1 MDEVSTEFSMEKLM
15 TMPKGAWR
23 EFESPMKDRAGRVK
37 IAITDAFLISD
48 GTAVADTDTAPWVLY
63 NDTSF
68 VEMNFMLE
76 GHILQTREG
85 MLDRHHYRKGH
96 HNILFSPYTMETNQ
110 LLSSGTHRIF
120 SVYALPEKMMEL
132 FAGYLDEMAPY
143 AEKLAKGEPFVL
155 HAPVQGLTNELK
167 YFFDSFWVR
176 SLPLPVGRLYFESRV
191 MELLANQCHLLLEA
205 PIRQPVIGKAD
216 LEKIYHARDI
226 IFRNL
231 YNPPSLAE
239 LSGQVCLN
247 EFKLK
252 KYFRQVFGL
261 SVFALVQEER
271 LKRAKQL
278 IFEGE
283 KNISAIA
290 YELGYAHPQHFQ
302 RAFQTAIWHYAWQL
316 IEIGRAARRCQP
328 STNRKFKV
336 KIIRCGDFWRDSS
349 GLL

>member
-1 MDEVSTEFSMEKLM
+1 MDEVVTEFSMEKLM

-23 EFESPMKDRAGRVK
+23 EFDSPLKDRTGRMK
-37 IAITDAFLISD
+37 IALTDAFCIWESTMVSD
-48 GTAVADTDTAPWVLY
+48 SDSAPWMHY

-76 GHILQTREG
+76 GHVLQTHEG
-85 MLDRHHYRKGH
+85 LLDRYHYRKGH
-96 HNILFSPYTMETNQ
+96 HNILFNPYSMETNQ
-110 LLSSGTHRIF
+110 SLSTGTHRIF
-120 SVYALPEKMMEL
+120 SVYVLPEKMMEL
-132 FAGYLDEMAPY
+132 FAGYLEEMAPF

-167 YFFDSFWVR
+167 YFFDSFWAR
-176 SLPLPVGRLYFESRV
+176 TLPLNVGRLYFESRI

-205 PIRQPVIGKAD
+205 PVRQPVIGKAD
-216 LEKIYHARDI
+216 LEKIYHTRDI
-226 IFRNL
+226 ILRNL
-231 YNPPSLAE
+231 CSPHSLAE

-271 LKRAKQL
+271 LKRAKKL

-302 RAFQTAIWHYAWQL
+302 RAFKQRFGVTP
-316 IEIGRAARRCQP
+316 G
-328 STNRKFKV
+328 S
-336 KIIRCGDFWRDSS
+336 
-349 GLL
+349 LLK

>member
-1 MDEVSTEFSMEKLM
+1 MDEVVTEFSMEKLM

-23 EFESPMKDRAGRVK
+23 EFDSPMKDRAGRVK
-37 IAITDAFLISD
+37 IALTDAFLISD

-85 MLDRHHYRKGH
+85 MLDRYHCRKGY
-96 HNILFSPYTMETNQ
+96 HNILFSPYTKETNQ

-132 FAGYLDEMAPY
+132 FAGYLEEMAPF
-143 AEKLAKGEPFVL
+143 AEKLAKREPFVL
-155 HAPVQGLTNELK
+155 HAPVQGLPHELN
-167 YFFDSFWVR
+167 YFFDNFWAR
-176 SLPLPVGRLYFESRV
+176 TLPPTVGRLYFESRV

-205 PIRQPVIGKAD
+205 PVRQPEIGKAD

-226 IFRNL
+226 ILRNL
-231 YNPPSLAE
+231 ISPPSLTE

-302 RAFQTAIWHYAWQL
+302 RAFKQRFGVTP
-316 IEIGRAARRCQP
+316 G
-328 STNRKFKV
+328 S
-336 KIIRCGDFWRDSS
+336 
-349 GLL
+349 LLK

>member
-1 MDEVSTEFSMEKLM
+1 MDEVLPELTIEKLM
-15 TMPKGAWR
+15 AMPKGVSR
-23 EFESPMKDRAGRVK
+23 EFASPFKDLSGRVK

-48 GTAVADTDTAPWVLY
+48 GTMLADTDTAPWVLY
-63 NDTSF
+63 NDSSF

-85 MLDRHHYRKGH
+85 MLDRYHCRKGH
-96 HNILFSPYTMETNQ
+96 HNILFSPYTTETNQ
-110 LLSSGTHRIF
+110 LLSSGPHRIF
-120 SVYALPEKMMEL
+120 SVYALPEKMMQL
-132 FAGYLDEMAPY
+132 FAGYLEEMAPF

-176 SLPLPVGRLYFESRV
+176 TLPVSVGRLFYESRV

-205 PIRQPVIGKAD
+205 PVRQPDIGKAD
-216 LEKIYHARDI
+216 LEKIYHVRDI
-226 IFRNL
+226 ILRNL
-231 YNPPSLAE
+231 CSPLSLAE

-290 YELGYAHPQHFQ
+290 YELGYAHSQHFQ
-302 RAFQTAIWHYAWQL
+302 RAFKQRFGVTP
-316 IEIGRAARRCQP
+316 G
-328 STNRKFKV
+328 S
-336 KIIRCGDFWRDSS
+336 
-349 GLL
+349 LLK

>member
-1 MDEVSTEFSMEKLM
+1 MDEVATAFSMEKLLS
-15 TMPKGAWR
+15 MPKGAWR
-23 EFESPMKDRAGRVK
+23 EFDSPMKDRAGRVK

-48 GTAVADTDTAPWVLY
+48 GTMIADTDTAPWVLY
-63 NDTSF
+63 NDTNF

-132 FAGYLDEMAPY
+132 FAGYLEEMTPF

-167 YFFDSFWVR
+167 YFFDSFWAR
-176 SLPLPVGRLYFESRV
+176 TLPVSVGRLFYESRV

-205 PIRQPVIGKAD
+205 PVRQPFIGKVD

-226 IFRNL
+226 ILRNL
-231 YNPPSLAE
+231 CTPLSLAE
-239 LSGQVCLN
+239 LSRETCLN

-252 KYFRQVFGL
+252 KYFRQVFGQ

-302 RAFQTAIWHYAWQL
+302 RAFKQQFGVTT
-316 IEIGRAARRCQP
+316 G
-328 STNRKFKV
+328 S
-336 KIIRCGDFWRDSS
+336 
-349 GLL
+349 LLK

>member
-1 MDEVSTEFSMEKLM
+1 MEKLM
-15 TMPKGAWR
+15 AMPKGAWC
-23 EFESPMKDRAGRVK
+23 EFDSPIKDLAGSVK
-37 IAITDAFLISD
+37 IAITDAFCISD
-48 GTAVADTDTAPWVLY
+48 GTMVTDTDTAPWTLY
-63 NDTSF
+63 SDKSF
-68 VEMNFMLE
+68 LEMNFMLE
-76 GHILQTREG
+76 GDILQTREG
-85 MLDRHHYRKGH
+85 LVDRYHYRKGA
-96 HNILFSPYTMETNQ
+96 HNILFSPYTLETNQ
-110 LLSSGTHRIF
+110 LLSRGTHRVF

-132 FAGYLDEMAPY
+132 LAGYLEEMAPF

-167 YFFDSFWVR
+167 YFFDSFWAR
-176 SLPLPVGRLYFESRV
+176 TLPLNVGRLYFESRV
-191 MELLANQCHLLLEA
+191 MELLAHQCHLLLEA
-205 PIRQPVIGKAD
+205 PVQQPVIGKVD

-226 IFRNL
+226 LLGNL
-231 YNPPSLAE
+231 CSPLSLAE
-239 LSGQVCLN
+239 LSKQICLN

-302 RAFQTAIWHYAWQL
+302 RAFKRQFGVTP
-316 IEIGRAARRCQP
+316 G
-328 STNRKFKV
+328 S
-336 KIIRCGDFWRDSS
+336 
-349 GLL
+349 LLK

>member
-1 MDEVSTEFSMEKLM
+1 LLNS
-15 TMPKGAWR
+15 GA
-23 EFESPMKDRAGRVK
+23 
-37 IAITDAFLISD
+37 
-48 GTAVADTDTAPWVLY
+48 
-63 NDTSF
+63 
-68 VEMNFMLE
+68 
-76 GHILQTREG
+76 
-85 MLDRHHYRKGH
+85 
-96 HNILFSPYTMETNQ
+96 
-110 LLSSGTHRIF
+110 HRIF

-132 FAGYLDEMAPY
+132 FAGYLEEMAPF

-167 YFFDSFWVR
+167 YFFDSFWAR
-176 SLPLPVGRLYFESRV
+176 TLPVSVGRLFYESRV

-205 PIRQPVIGKAD
+205 PVRQPDIGKID

-226 IFRNL
+226 ILRNL
-231 YNPPSLAE
+231 CSPLSLAE
-239 LSGQVCLN
+239 LSRQICLN

-283 KNISAIA
+283 KNISGIA

-302 RAFQTAIWHYAWQL
+302 RAFKQRFGVTP
-316 IEIGRAARRCQP
+316 G
-328 STNRKFKV
+328 S
-336 KIIRCGDFWRDSS
+336 
-349 GLL
+349 LLK

>member
-1 MDEVSTEFSMEKLM
+1 MDEVLPELTMETLM
-15 TMPKGAWR
+15 TMPKGVSR
-23 EFESPMKDRAGRVK
+23 EFASPLKDLSGRVK
-37 IAITDAFLISD
+37 LAITDAFLISD
-48 GTAVADTDTAPWVLY
+48 GTMIADTDSAPWVLY
-63 NDTSF
+63 NDKSF
-68 VEMNFMLE
+68 VEMNFVLE
-76 GHILQTREG
+76 GHILQTHEG
-85 MLDRHHYRKGH
+85 LLDRYHYRKGH
-96 HNILFSPYTMETNQ
+96 HQILFNPYSLETNQ
-110 LLSSGTHRIF
+110 LLSTGTHRVF
-120 SVYALPEKMMEL
+120 SVYVSPEKMMEL
-132 FAGYLDEMAPY
+132 FAGYLEEMAPF

-155 HAPVQGLTNELK
+155 HAPAPGLTNELI

-205 PIRQPVIGKAD
+205 PVRQPEIGKAD

-226 IFRNL
+226 ILRNL
-231 YNPPSLAE
+231 SSPHSLTE
-239 LSGQVCLN
+239 LSRQVCLN

-290 YELGYAHPQHFQ
+290 YELGYAYPQHFQ
-302 RAFQTAIWHYAWQL
+302 RAFKERFGVTP
-316 IEIGRAARRCQP
+316 G
-328 STNRKFKV
+328 S
-336 KIIRCGDFWRDSS
+336 
-349 GLL
+349 LLK

>member
-1 MDEVSTEFSMEKLM
+1 MGHLSGRGVYKRDLFVPFIKIRKMDEVVTEFSMEKLM

-23 EFESPMKDRAGRVK
+23 EFESPIKDWAGRVK

-63 NDTSF
+63 NDASF

-85 MLDRHHYRKGH
+85 MLDRYHYRKGH

-132 FAGYLDEMAPY
+132 FAGYLEEMAPF
-143 AEKLAKGEPFVL
+143 AEKLAKEEPFVL

-167 YFFDSFWVR
+167 YFFDNFWVR
-176 SLPLPVGRLYFESRV
+176 ALPVNVGRLYFESQV

-205 PIRQPVIGKAD
+205 PVRQPVIGKAD
-216 LEKIYHARDI
+216 LEKIYHTRDI
-226 IFRNL
+226 ILRNL
-231 YNPPSLAE
+231 CSPLSLAE

-302 RAFQTAIWHYAWQL
+302 RAFKQRFGVTP
-316 IEIGRAARRCQP
+316 G
-328 STNRKFKV
+328 S
-336 KIIRCGDFWRDSS
+336 
-349 GLL
+349 LLK

>member
-1 MDEVSTEFSMEKLM
+1 MEEGITAFTMEKLIA
-15 TMPKGAWR
+15 MPKGAWR
-23 EFESPMKDRAGRVK
+23 EFDSPIQDLPGRVK
-37 IAITDAFLISD
+37 IALTDAFCISEN
-48 GTAVADTDTAPWVLY
+48 TMLTDTETAPWVLY
-63 NDTSF
+63 SDTSL

-85 MLDRHHYRKGH
+85 LVDRNHYRKGH
-96 HNILFSPYTMETNQ
+96 HNILFSPFTMETNQ
-110 LLSSGTHRIF
+110 LLGSGAHRIF

-132 FAGYLDEMAPY
+132 FAGYLEEMAPF

-167 YFFDSFWVR
+167 YFFDSFWAR
-176 SLPLPVGRLYFESRV
+176 TLPLNVGRLYFESRV

-216 LEKIYHARDI
+216 LEKIYHTRDI
-226 IFRNL
+226 ILRNL
-231 YNPPSLAE
+231 CSPPSLAE

-302 RAFQTAIWHYAWQL
+302 RAFKQRFGVTP
-316 IEIGRAARRCQP
+316 G
-328 STNRKFKV
+328 S
-336 KIIRCGDFWRDSS
+336 
-349 GLL
+349 LLK